1 MILALYSFGSALVVS
16 FLLMPL
22 LIKLLYKQHLLDEG
36 GRRKIHK
43 GQVPSMGG
51 AVIFFAFAFAML
63 VWLPVNDIFSRKY
76 LFSAII
82 IIFLTGFR
90 DDTAPLKP
98 WHKLLA
104 QLLASFIVVGLTDI
118 RIDSFYGF
126 LGIYEIPQWIGVI
139 LSIFVVIVITNAFNL
154 IDGVD
159 GLAGSIAIVGFSFF
173 ACWFY
178 LTNNYEYAI
187 MMCALVGA
195 ILGFLYYNW
204 HKAAIFMGDTGSLVL
219 GFMLSIS
226 VIAFIRANG
235 MLTPDVAEY
244 GFKAPL
250 AMAITV
256 VLFPLFDTLR
266 VFILRVRQ
274 GKSPFVA
281 DKQHIHHYLLR
292 LGYSHE
298 KVTLIITG
306 IFAAIIILVLFLSR
320 IFDDNILIPFLA
332 IFCFVLS
339 IYLRRGV
346 LNNYKKK
353 RKENS

>member
-1 MILALYSFGSALVVS
+1 
-16 FLLMPL
+16 MPL
-22 LIKLLYKQHLLDEG
+22 LIKFLYKQHLLDAG

-43 GQVPSMGG
+43 GQVPTMGG
-51 AVIFFAFAFAML
+51 AVVFFAFIFSVL

-76 LFSAII
+76 LYSAII

-90 DDTAPLKP
+90 DDTTPLKP

-104 QLLASFIVVGLTDI
+104 QLVASFIVVGLTEI

-126 LGIYEIPQWIGVI
+126 LGIHEIPEWMGVM
-139 LSIFVVIVITNAFNL
+139 LSIFVIIVITNAFNL

-159 GLAGSIAIVGFSFF
+159 GLAGSVAVVCFSFF

-226 VIAFIRANG
+226 TIAFIKANG
-235 MLTPDVAEY
+235 TLAADVADY
-244 GFKAPL
+244 GFKAPI
-250 AMAITV
+250 AMAVTA

-274 GKSPFVA
+274 GKSPFSP

-298 KVTLIITG
+298 KVSLVITG
-306 IFAAIIILVLFLSR
+306 IFGTVIILVLLLAR
-320 IFDDNILIPFLA
+320 IFDDNVLIPVLV
-332 IFCFVLS
+332 IFCSILS
-339 IYLRRGV
+339 VYLKRGV
-346 LNNYKKK
+346 LNSYKKK